1 MYAKS
6 FYYLMHNL
14 QNNLMLHVLFN
25 ACVIILLI
33 ALSAVC
39 SGLNIALM
47 SLKTADLRRKARLG
61 DHAAS
66 AVLPLRERAHLTL
79 ASILIS
85 NVAVISA
92 TSLVLGDHFN
102 GFIAGIISTLLIV
115 IFGEVIPQALFVSR
129 ALVFTARLVPLLR
142 LMILVTYP
150 ISKPLQ
156 LLLDTL
162 LGPEQS
168 PLQSRRELGLLIGE
182 HAEREDSEIDE
193 GELDIMRGALSLSE
207 KHVSEIMTPLSS
219 VYWLKPHTLID
230 AAKIDEIKLHG
241 RSRIPVFSK
250 NRSEVVGILLM
261 KDLVDMDFDERA
273 YRAEELP
280 LHATQTV
287 GSKTALDTLF
297 RRFIHS
303 KTHLLPVERNHKI
316 VGIVTIED
324 LIEEILQHEIEDE
337 ADHARKNRH
346 DAAIE

>member
-1 MYAKS
+1 
-6 FYYLMHNL
+6 
-14 QNNLMLHVLFN
+14 MLHGLFN
-25 ACVIILLI
+25 ACVIVLLI
-33 ALSAVC
+33 TLSAVC

-47 SLKTADLRRKARLG
+47 SLKPADLRRKAQLG
-61 DHAAS
+61 DRSAA
-66 AVLPLRERAHLTL
+66 AVLPLRERAHLAL

-115 IFGEVIPQALFVSR
+115 IFGEVIPQALFISR

-142 LMILVTYP
+142 LMIFLTYP

-156 LLLDTL
+156 LLLDRL
-162 LGPEQS
+162 LGPEHS

-182 HAEREDSEIDE
+182 HAESEDSELDDD
-193 GELDIMRGALSLSE
+193 ELDIMRGALSLSE
-207 KHVSEIMTPLSS
+207 KHVSEIMTPLGK
-219 VYWLKPHTLID
+219 VYWLKPDTLID

-241 RSRIPVFSK
+241 RSRIPVFNKS
-250 NRSEVVGILLM
+250 RTEAIGILLM
-261 KDLVDMDFDERA
+261 KDLVDIDFDERH
-273 YRAEELP
+273 YRIDELP
-280 LHATQTV
+280 IYKTQTV

-297 RRFIHS
+297 RKFIHS

-337 ADHARKNRH
+337 ADHARKNKH
-346 DAAIE
+346 